1 MATAEQRPV
10 TLKSGDATR
19 DGTLHVSVL
28 TQRERTIRAAKI
40 WGLCWGLALVTLFI
54 PIAHF
59 VLVPGF
65 FIAGPVMGYLRY
77 RMAAVPE
84 RVTGVCPTNHE
95 EEISIPVEATV
106 KFPLWTYCPKCNASV
121 LVVDKAAVTVG

>member
-1 MATAEQRPV
+1 MV
-10 TLKSGDATR
+10 LKSGDAAS

-28 TQRERTIRAAKI
+28 TQHERTVRAAKI
-40 WGLCWGLALVTLFI
+40 WGLCWVLAFVTLFI

-65 FIAGPVMGYLRY
+65 LIAGPVMGYLRY
-77 RMAAVPE
+77 RMAAVPQ
-84 RVTGVCPTNHE
+84 RVTGICPTNHE

-106 KFPLWTYCPKCNASV
+106 KLPWWTYCPKCNASV
-121 LVVDKAAVTVG
+121 QVIDKPGAAVTVG